1 MTHAIELY
9 VSVFL
14 RWFGIKQGYIFSK
27 IRPVGYGLGGKRENR
42 MRGIW
47 RKRGNNKDFSYFSPK
62 MSLIVHIFHQYSGMF
77 IKYEGFFCMYIWG
90 IMNFKEYIFPLYMF
104 PLYRL

>member
-27 IRPVGYGLGGKRENR
+27 IRPGGYGLGEKNE
-42 MRGIW
+42 
-47 RKRGNNKDFSYFSPK
+47 
-62 MSLIVHIFHQYSGMF
+62 
-77 IKYEGFFCMYIWG
+77 
-90 IMNFKEYIFPLYMF
+90 KEKKNERDLEKKSKQ
-104 PLYRL
+104 